1 MARRVLS
8 RKRRTKAPRNAKAAR
23 AQVDAYIAALPPAAR
38 RTMQK
43 MRAAIRAAA
52 PRAVEHFSYRIP
64 GYRMD
69 ERPLVWY
76 GAFPNHTSMYPMT
89 AGIRRALAADIE
101 PYETSTGTIRFPL
114 DDPPSPALIRKL
126 VKARIAEMRVSHR

>member
-1 MARRVLS
+1 MAGRVLS
-8 RKRRTKAPRNAKAAR
+8 RKRRVKALPNAKATR

-38 RTMQK
+38 RTMQT

-64 GYRMD
+64 GYRLD
-69 ERPLVWY
+69 GRPLVWY
-76 GAFPNHTSMYPMT
+76 GAFPHHTSMYPMT

-101 PYETSTGTIRFPL
+101 RYETSTGTIRFPL
-114 DDPPSPALIRKL
+114 DNPPSPALIRKL
-126 VKARIAEMRVSHR
+126 VKARIAEMRASRR